1 MMHDNDKI
9 PNNTSISSNK
19 IIDDDYDDWKTT
31 APVSISKNF
40 DHKWSEDT
48 KSLTKWQEKKDKIE
62 DLNLSNKSSQRIDHK
77 DLIKLTSFL
86 ILMLTE
92 EFAALNFAAMQMAS
106 VICKAARKGLSLIC
120 KSDICQIM
128 LNKMRDKMMVLEAS
142 KFIIEIIRQTTDMQ
156 DLNDEINKNLNETY
170 SNFIQRI

>member
-1 MMHDNDKI
+1 MMLDNDKT

-77 DLIKLTSFL
+77 DLI
-86 ILMLTE
+86 
-92 EFAALNFAAMQMAS
+92 
-106 VICKAARKGLSLIC
+106 
-120 KSDICQIM
+120 
-128 LNKMRDKMMVLEAS
+128 
-142 KFIIEIIRQTTDMQ
+142 
-156 DLNDEINKNLNETY
+156 
-170 SNFIQRI
+170 